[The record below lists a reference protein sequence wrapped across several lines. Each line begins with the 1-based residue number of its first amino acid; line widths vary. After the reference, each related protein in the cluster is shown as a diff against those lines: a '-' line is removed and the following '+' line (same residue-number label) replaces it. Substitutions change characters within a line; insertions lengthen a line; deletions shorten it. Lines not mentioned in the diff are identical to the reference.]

1 MNKKIV
7 IIGIALILVSIGLS
21 GCNEVQNSPETD
33 ISKFI
38 GTWKSEDKSEV
49 ITFFSDNTF
58 SGGTS
63 FSGTWELKDGKL
75 VISLLGGEFVD
86 TYDYIFFNDTT
97 LGIRK
102 GPREAYAPLYKQ

>member
-1 MNKKIV
+1 MNKKLIL
-7 IIGIALILVSIGLS
+7 IGIALILVSIGLS
-21 GCNEVQNSPETD
+21 GCNEVQNPFDTD
-33 ISKFI
+33 RNRFV

-63 FSGTWELKDGKL
+63 ASGTWELKDGKL
-75 VISLLGGEFVD
+75 VISLSGGEFVD